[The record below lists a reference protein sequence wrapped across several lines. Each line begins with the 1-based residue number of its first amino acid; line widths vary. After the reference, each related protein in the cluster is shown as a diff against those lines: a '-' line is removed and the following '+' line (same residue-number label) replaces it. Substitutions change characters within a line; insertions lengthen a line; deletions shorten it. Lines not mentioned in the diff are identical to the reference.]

1 MTKSVD
7 AVVAEALSLS
17 AEERARVADRLLAS
31 LTEDVGIDDA
41 WAAEVERRLAAIE
54 SGQMK
59 LVPARDAIA
68 RARAALK

>member
-7 AVVAEALSLS
+7 AVVAEALALS

>member
-31 LTEDVGIDDA
+31 LIEDAGIDDA

-59 LVPARDAIA
+59 LVPASDAIA